1 MLRYVA
7 FRIWA
12 SLLTLAIVGTLV
24 FSIIHLLPG
33 DPVLILLGEQGAS
46 SPEVVAKIRRQLRL
60 DLPLGSQY
68 YEWVRGVARLEFGV
82 SLQNGVP
89 VLQELR
95 ARIPRSL
102 ELILASLVI
111 AAALGLPLGVLGA
124 RYSNRSLGWLSSL
137 AAVFSLSM
145 PSFVTGVIL
154 VVTFSLKFQLFPSS
168 GYVAPSEDLVGHLLY
183 AILPSLTLG
192 IGFVG
197 VVIRMTRGGLLDV
210 LGKGYVR
217 TARAKGLPE
226 RRVLYRHAL
235 TNALI
240 PVITLIGVRAG
251 NLLGGMVIVESLF
264 NWPGL
269 STLLVRSC
277 YDRDYPM
284 MQGTLLAIFALFIV
298 ISLAID
304 LCHATVDPRLREG

>member
-1 MLRYVA
+1 MVRYV
-7 FRIWA
+7 FLRLWA
-12 SLLTLAIVGTLV
+12 SFLTLAIVGTLV

-33 DPVLILLGEQGAS
+33 DPVLVLLGEQGTS
-46 SPEVVAKIRRQLRL
+46 SPEVVAKIRKQLRL
-60 DLPLGSQY
+60 DLPLGLQY
-68 YEWVRGVARLEFGV
+68 YEWVRGIARLDFGV
-82 SLQNGVP
+82 SLQNGIP

-95 ARIPRSL
+95 TRIPRSL
-102 ELILASLVI
+102 ELIAASLAI
-111 AAALGLPLGVLGA
+111 AVALGIPLGVLGA
-124 RYSNRSLGWLSSL
+124 RYSNGGLGWLSSL
-137 AAVFSLSM
+137 LAILSLSM

-154 VVTFSLKFQLFPSS
+154 VVTFSLEFRLFPSS

-197 VVIRMTRGGLLDV
+197 VVIRMTRAGLLEV

-226 RRVLYRHAL
+226 RSVLYHHAL

-240 PVITLIGVRAG
+240 PVVTLIGVRAG

-269 STLLVRSC
+269 SSLLVRSC

-284 MQGTLLAIFALFIV
+284 MQGTLLAIFALFIF
-298 ISLAID
+298 ISLTID
-304 LCHATVDPRLREG
+304 LCHATLDPRLREG

>member
-1 MLRYVA
+1 MVRYVLL
-7 FRIWA
+7 RLWA

-33 DPVLILLGEQGAS
+33 DPVLVLLGEQGTS
-46 SPEVVAKIRRQLRL
+46 SPEVVAKIRKQLRL
-60 DLPLGSQY
+60 DLPLGLQY
-68 YEWVRGVARLEFGV
+68 SEWVRGIARLDFGV
-82 SLQNGVP
+82 SLQNGIP

-95 ARIPRSL
+95 TRIPRSL
-102 ELILASLVI
+102 ELIAASLAI
-111 AAALGLPLGVLGA
+111 AVALGIPLGVLGA
-124 RYSNRSLGWLSSL
+124 RYSNGGLGWLSSL
-137 AAVFSLSM
+137 LAILSLSM

-154 VVTFSLKFQLFPSS
+154 VVTFSLEFRLFPSS

-192 IGFVG
+192 IGFIG
-197 VVIRMTRGGLLDV
+197 VVIRMTRAGLLDV

-226 RRVLYRHAL
+226 RRVLYHHAL

-269 STLLVRSC
+269 SSLLVRSC

-284 MQGTLLAIFALFIV
+284 MQGTLLAIFALFIF

>member
-1 MLRYVA
+1 MLRYLA
-7 FRIWA
+7 FRLWA

-33 DPVLILLGEQGAS
+33 DPVLTLLGEQGAS
-46 SPEVVAKIRRQLRL
+46 SPEVVAKMRRQLRL
-60 DLPLGSQY
+60 DLPLGRQY
-68 YEWVRGVARLEFGV
+68 YEWVQGIARLNFGV
-82 SLQNGVP
+82 SLQNGIP

-95 ARIPRSL
+95 TRIPRSL
-102 ELILASLVI
+102 ELIAASLLI

-137 AAVFSLSM
+137 AAIFSLSM

-154 VVTFSLKFQLFPSS
+154 VVTFSLKFRLFPSS
-168 GYVAPSEDLVGHLLY
+168 GYVSPSEDLVGHLLY
-183 AILPSLTLG
+183 AILPSVTLG

-217 TARAKGLPE
+217 TARAKGLAE

-304 LCHATVDPRLREG
+304 LCHATVDPRLRER